1 MLSAIVLIEDP
12 LRENAALIIDELHA
26 LGVDKLVMMTGDSD
40 KTARVIAKEVGV
52 DEYYSEVLPDDK
64 ASFINREHEAGRTV
78 IMIGDGVNDSPALS
92 ASDCGIAVS
101 TGAAIAK
108 EVADVT
114 LTSDDLY
121 DMVILKILANRLQE
135 RINRNYRTIISFNGM
150 LILLG
155 VLGILPPATS
165 ALLHNSSTV
174 IIGLNSMT
182 NLMEGN

>member
-1 MLSAIVLIEDP
+1 
-12 LRENAALIIDELHA
+12 
-26 LGVDKLVMMTGDSD
+26 
-40 KTARVIAKEVGV
+40 
-52 DEYYSEVLPDDK
+52 
-64 ASFINREHEAGRTV
+64 
-78 IMIGDGVNDSPALS
+78 MIGDGVNDSPALS

-101 TGAAIAK
+101 SGAAIAK

-121 DMVILKILANRLQE
+121 DLVLLKILADKLQK
-135 RINRNYRTIISFNGM
+135 RIESNYRIIISFNGM

-155 VLGILPPATS
+155 VLGILPPAMS

-182 NLMEGN
+182 NLLEEGY